1 MSESATS
8 SEPKPPQV
16 AADPPPSPADSPPIP
31 TPTPPRSGIG
41 GRLAFAV
48 VVLAALG
55 GVAGA
60 GAAGLFDARTALA
73 TLRDLAVRPSRPPVG
88 AAPTLEEEVIE
99 TPWDGLVRLSQPA
112 REAVGIRTVAVR
124 PQTEPMGLDLL
135 GTTAYD
141 ASTLTRVRPLFT
153 GRADEVFTNAGD
165 VVKRGDP
172 LVELYST
179 ELADAKNAYELKKTQ
194 WEYDEGL
201 VENREAL
208 TKTGAVSELV
218 FRETKNAER
227 KSRRELDL
235 ARDDLLVFGLTPE
248 EVEHVD
254 VEEGAEKARMILR
267 APADGV
273 VVTRLAVPGN
283 LYDHDDTL
291 MEIAELD
298 HLWIWGN
305 VFESDLE
312 LVELGQEWE
321 VEFPYLN
328 RKVMGEVAY
337 ITDHVDAV
345 THAVR
350 IRTSVP
356 NPDRRLKA
364 DMLVRGH
371 LLIPPEEGRVVV
383 PRDALVV
390 ADGAAYV
397 FVRHDDDPG
406 AFERRTVG
414 VVYEKN
420 SRAVL
425 DSGVEP
431 GEQVVSV
438 GALILAQTYDDL
450 RTVHAG
456 ARPAAE

>member
-1 MSESATS
+1 MSASAASPVPKPQQLADDPTS
-8 SEPKPPQV
+8 SPT
-16 AADPPPSPADSPPIP
+16 DPPPIP
-31 TPTPPRSGIG
+31 MPTRSGIG
-41 GRLAFAV
+41 RRLAFAV
-48 VVLAALG
+48 IVLAALG

-60 GAAGLFDARTALA
+60 GAAGLFDARSALA
-73 TLRDLAVRPSRPPVG
+73 TLRDLAVRPSKPPVG

-112 REAVGIRTVAVR
+112 REAVGIRAVPVE

-153 GRADEVFTNAGD
+153 GRADAVFAKAGD
-165 VVKRGDP
+165 VVKKGDP

-179 ELADAKNAYELKKTQ
+179 DLADAKNAYELKKTQ
-194 WEYDEGL
+194 WEYDQGL

-235 ARDDLLVFGLTPE
+235 ARDDLLVFGLTPQ

-321 VEFPYLN
+321 VEFPYLK
-328 RKVMGEVAY
+328 RKLMGEVAY

-371 LLIPPEEGRVVV
+371 LQIPPEEGRVVV
-383 PRDALVV
+383 PRDALIV

-414 VVYEKN
+414 VVYEKDDL
-420 SRAVL
+420 AVL
-425 DSGVEP
+425 DRGVEP

-438 GALILAQTYDDL
+438 GALILAQTYEDL
-450 RTVHAG
+450 WTVHAG
-456 ARPAAE
+456 TRAAAE